1 MQRLW
6 SWIVLAFALGTVSGA
21 LGVAGLSPS
30 GTGTPPPPVAP
41 EQVQPAPAEPPAPS
55 VALAAAAMEPPAA
68 AEEPIADRFLARLE
82 QVSAGWGRVQEELI
96 QLRRRVLEL
105 EQRLAAVQSAPSP
118 ATSGTVAQPRLGATP
133 DGQRTALVKAGLSE
147 DAAAALVQRQG
158 QRSLDRLEL
167 RDIAQREGWLG
178 TDRYREEIA
187 RLDEGAIPLREE
199 LGDAAYDRYL
209 YATGEDNRV
218 RVDGIIPGSVAE
230 LAGLQPGDL
239 IESYAGQPL
248 FSYSD
253 LRDATAGGERGELV
267 RVQVRR
273 AGRSLDINLSRG
285 PLGVQLD
292 TTRAEPLQA
301 P

>member
-1 MQRLW
+1 
-6 SWIVLAFALGTVSGA
+6 VEPAV
-21 LGVAGLSPS
+21 V
-30 GTGTPPPPVAP
+30 P
-41 EQVQPAPAEPPAPS
+41 EEPS
-55 VALAAAAMEPPAA
+55 V
-68 AEEPIADRFLARLE
+68 DRFLARLE
-82 QVSAGWGRVQEELI
+82 QVSAGWGRMQEELT
-96 QLRRRVLEL
+96 QLRRRVVEL

-118 ATSGTVAQPRLGATP
+118 ATAGAVAQPRLGATP
-133 DGQRTALVKAGLSE
+133 DGQRRALVTAGLSE
-147 DAAAALVQRQG
+147 DDAAALVQRQG
-158 QRSLDRLEL
+158 QRSLERLEL

-218 RVDGIIPGSVAE
+218 RVDAIIPGSVAE

-248 FSYSD
+248 FNYSD

-273 AGRSLDINLSRG
+273 GGRILYINLSRG
-285 PLGVQLD
+285 PLGVHLD

>member
-1 MQRLW
+1 
-6 SWIVLAFALGTVSGA
+6 
-21 LGVAGLSPS
+21 
-30 GTGTPPPPVAP
+30 
-41 EQVQPAPAEPPAPS
+41 
-55 VALAAAAMEPPAA
+55 MEPPAA

-105 EQRLAAVQSAPSP
+105 EQRLAAVQSAPSS